1 MEGKACLSLHYT
13 NYRSCLM
20 KNNKGLALY
29 GNTLAFTIKETHEY
43 LWLTYE
49 IENLYEVR
57 GVRRNEEIKIC
68 K

>member
-1 MEGKACLSLHYT
+1 
-13 NYRSCLM
+13 M